1 MTFASGKKLFIYF
14 KYILFS
20 STLKLTTP
28 TYGDLNHLV
37 SATMSG
43 VTTCLR
49 FPGQLNAGKFIKYGL
64 YIL

>member
-1 MTFASGKKLFIYF
+1 
-14 KYILFS
+14 
-20 STLKLTTP
+20 LTTP

-49 FPGQLNAGKFIKYGL
+49 FPGQV
-64 YIL
+64 YILSVKSHEIKC

>member
-1 MTFASGKKLFIYF
+1 
-14 KYILFS
+14 
-20 STLKLTTP
+20 LTTP

-49 FPGQLNAGKFIKYGL
+49 TAVCDIPPR
-64 YIL
+64 